1 MILNDVHCH
10 FFSTDFFAA
19 LGRALPDADMG
30 DPADRAITRLRWEAP
45 GPPERLADRWIA
57 ELDRHAIRRS
67 ALIASVPGD
76 AHSVAAA
83 LARHPRRFVG
93 FFMVDPTQ
101 PRAEVEAAEAIDRYT
116 LRVICL
122 FPAMHRYPLSD
133 ERVRRLF
140 DVAAARPGTAIFV
153 HCGVLSVGVRKKLE
167 LPSPFDIRFGNPLD
181 LHPLALSYPSVPI
194 LIPHFGAGLF
204 REALMIADLCPN
216 VLLDTSSSN
225 AWMKYESARLTL
237 ADVFKRALDVVGP
250 DRLLFGSDSSFF
262 PRGWVKDV
270 FERQRAALQEI
281 GVDRDVM
288 DKIFGGN
295 FDRVFP
301 IAGSRGKP

>member
-1 MILNDVHCH
+1 MILNDAHCH
-10 FFSTDFFAA
+10 FFSTNCFAA
-19 LGRALPDADMG
+19 LGRSLPDVTVGDVAD
-30 DPADRAITRLRWEAP
+30 AAIARLKWEAP
-45 GPPERLADRWIA
+45 GPPERLADRWVG
-57 ELDRHAIRRS
+57 ELDRHGVSRS

-76 AHSVAAA
+76 AESVAAA

-101 PRAEVEAAEAIDRYT
+101 PGAEVKAAEAIDRHG

-122 FPAMHRYPLSD
+122 FPAMHRYALSD

-140 DVAAARPGTAIFV
+140 DVAAARRGTAIFV
-153 HCGVLSVGVRKKLE
+153 HCGVLSVGVRTKLG
-167 LPSPFDIRFGNPLD
+167 LSSPFDIRFGNPLD
-181 LHPLALSYPSVPI
+181 LHPVALSYPSVPVV
-194 LIPHFGAGLF
+194 IPHFGAGFF
-204 REALMIADLCPN
+204 REALMVADLCPN

-250 DRLLFGSDSSFF
+250 DRLLFGTDSSFF

-270 FERQRAALQEI
+270 FERQRAALDEA
-281 GVDRDVM
+281 GVDRDVK

-295 FDRVFP
+295 FDQWFP
-301 IAGSRGKP
+301 R